1 MRRRAAW
8 LLLTMLVGLLLSH
21 PSIAAPKTLT
31 VAQYRALLQT
41 AATKLER
48 MENRAPR
55 RTAPVLKPLAAE
67 YIVRRSDGTT
77 QKISGIALGLPSSSQ
92 NRPNSR
98 QAVQETRAAIQMQ
111 LKELNAW
118 EQSQYTPADAQAIIK
133 QLEGSGQIQT
143 GPSWIEQAW
152 ADFYKAITGLFKRF
166 VEWLGGLF
174 PSGGGPNELPEVDP
188 VWIRVVFFI
197 TVAALLA
204 AIAYLVW
211 QVIGNRRRNRP
222 QGAFAFSPEDA
233 ELLALPPDELRLRA
247 TRFASEGNFREALR
261 HLYIALLLNLDARGV
276 WRYDARRTNWEHIH
290 ALEKNAA
297 HNALV
302 TPLADITHRFDRVR
316 YGNADC
322 TREDWDAF
330 ERDVTKVEAATS

>member
-1 MRRRAAW
+1 
-8 LLLTMLVGLLLSH
+8 MLVGLLLPH
-21 PSIAAPKTLT
+21 LSIAAPQTLT

-41 AATKLER
+41 ATTKLEQ

-55 RTAPVLKPLAAE
+55 HAAPVLKPLAAE
-67 YIVRRSDGTT
+67 YIVRRADGTT
-77 QKISGIALGLPSSSQ
+77 QKISGRALGLPSSSQ
-92 NRPNSR
+92 ARPNSR
-98 QAVQETRAAIQMQ
+98 QAVQEARAAIQTQ
-111 LKELNAW
+111 LKELEAW
-118 EQSQYTPADAQAIIK
+118 EKSQYTPADAQAIIK

-166 VEWLGGLF
+166 LEWLGGLF
-174 PSGGGPNELPEVDP
+174 PSGGEPSELPEIDP
-188 VWIRVVFFI
+188 IWIRIVFFI

-211 QVIGNRRRNRP
+211 QIIGNRRNKP

-233 ELLALPPDELRLRA
+233 ELLELPPDELRQRA

-290 ALEKNAA
+290 ALEKSAA

-302 TPLADITHRFDRVR
+302 APLADITHRFDRVR

-322 TREDWDAF
+322 THEDWNTF
-330 ERDVTKVEAATS
+330 ERDVTQVEAATS